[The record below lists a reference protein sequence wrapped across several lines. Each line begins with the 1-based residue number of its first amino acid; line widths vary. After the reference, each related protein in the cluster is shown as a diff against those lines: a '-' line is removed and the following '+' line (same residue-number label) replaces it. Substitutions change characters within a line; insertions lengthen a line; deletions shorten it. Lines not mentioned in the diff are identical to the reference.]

1 MAIQVSFYNN
11 RSDNRDMIKDLDVI
25 NENVVCDIYEPCDV
39 INPILLVD
47 KSTIDP
53 ISLTNY
59 CKIPSFNRDY
69 FITNIIP
76 DNAHRVKLYCHVDVL
91 STYQPQL
98 IDCPLIAARSSNQP
112 NYFLEDNMRLFNTYV
127 YNQYI
132 DIGERIGY
140 PDTVTLITLSYDQ
153 QPG

>member
-11 RSDNRDMIKDLDVI
+11 RSDNRDMIKDLDVV

-47 KSTIDP
+47 KDTIDP

-69 FITNIIP
+69 FITNIVP

-91 STYQPQL
+91 STYASQ
-98 IDCPLIAARSSNQP
+98 IRYCPLIAARSSNQP
-112 NYFLEDNMRLFNTYV
+112 NYFLEDGLRLFNTYT
-127 YNQYI
+127 YNQYLN
-132 DIGERIGY
+132 IGERVGY
-140 PDTVTLITLSYDQ
+140 PDTTVLITLSSSEEE
-153 QPG
+153 